1 MHPAIIWDPIYTEHD
16 TGAHVESPDRA
27 AAIAAHLEQTDLWPR
42 LQVIKPRPAA
52 VDDLLTVHGSAY
64 VEHVREVALL
74 AAGGALD
81 IAAGWQRG
89 LAPFAL
95 VRPPGHHAMP
105 DHAMGF
111 CLFDNIAILARRLLA
126 DGLERVLILDWDVHH
141 GNGTQAIF
149 YDEPRVLFV
158 SLHQWPFFPGT
169 GWYSET
175 GTGPGEGFTVNVPFP
190 AGSGDGDYVH
200 AFSELIEPIVAQ
212 FAPQA
217 VLVSSGQDIHVDDYL
232 GSMTVTAAGFAQMAV
247 RAAAMA
253 ARADDRLGLVLEGGY
268 NNLASAHA
276 VEATLRGVADEKAEP
291 VGEPSAHGKV
301 VVAKAIET
309 QRRYWE
315 L

>member
-1 MHPAIIWDPIYTEHD
+1 M
-16 TGAHVESPDRA
+16 
-27 AAIAAHLEQTDLWPR
+27 
-42 LQVIKPRPAA
+42 
-52 VDDLLTVHGSAY
+52 
-64 VEHVREVALL
+64 ALL

-175 GTGPGEGFTVNVPFP
+175 GTGAGEGFTVNVPFP
-190 AGSGDGDYVH
+190 AGSSDGDYVH

-232 GSMTVTAAGFAQMAV
+232 GSMTVTEAGFAQMAA

-268 NNLASAHA
+268 NNLASARA
-276 VEATLRGVADEKAEP
+276 VEATLRGLADERAEP
-291 VGEPSAHGKV
+291 VGGAQRARQGRGRQGDRDAAPLLGALRRGPQPSRRPVEPRFERPIQLRQGRCRQMEKMERTPSRNRGPCATMWPTGGP
-301 VVAKAIET
+301 ALT
-309 QRRYWE
+309 SRLSSCRR
-315 L
+315 

>member
-1 MHPAIIWDPIYTEHD
+1 
-16 TGAHVESPDRA
+16 
-27 AAIAAHLEQTDLWPR
+27 
-42 LQVIKPRPAA
+42 
-52 VDDLLTVHGSAY
+52 
-64 VEHVREVALL
+64 
-74 AAGGALD
+74 
-81 IAAGWQRG
+81 
-89 LAPFAL
+89 
-95 VRPPGHHAMP
+95 
-105 DHAMGF
+105 
-111 CLFDNIAILARRLLA
+111 
-126 DGLERVLILDWDVHH
+126 
-141 GNGTQAIF
+141 
-149 YDEPRVLFV
+149 
-158 SLHQWPFFPGT
+158 
-169 GWYSET
+169 
-175 GTGPGEGFTVNVPFP
+175 VNVPFP
-190 AGSGDGDYVH
+190 AGSTDGDYIH